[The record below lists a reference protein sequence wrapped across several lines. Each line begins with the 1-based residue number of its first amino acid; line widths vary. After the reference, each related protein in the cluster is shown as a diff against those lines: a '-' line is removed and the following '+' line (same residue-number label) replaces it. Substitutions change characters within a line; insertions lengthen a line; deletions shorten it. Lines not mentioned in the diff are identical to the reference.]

1 LKKFFNIIIREI
13 RFIAGSRLYILA
25 LLAFPVTDCLFLGG
39 IYISGSLTE
48 LPIAVIDRDNS
59 KISRNIARY
68 FDASPDMKICYRLS
82 SISELKDLFAKQKAV
97 LGIYLPKDLQKNIKR
112 QKPQKIPVYIN
123 SSNYIVG
130 NLLDSD
136 VSTIVATIGAGI
148 KHTLL
153 VKRGFSSKQAMETVL
168 LVQNKSEKL
177 FNPSLDYNVYLTPG
191 LWLSIIQQLLILAG
205 VLTLA
210 TEYDLKKLKALLET
224 AQGSL
229 QTAGSLKTAKS
240 LQAAL
245 IKALAAK
252 TFIYMCAAY
261 IHFEILYRLLFPL
274 FKIPI
279 AYSASAALAL
289 SMCFAFACISLGLL
303 LAAVLKTRID
313 ALKGCLLLS
322 APAFLLSG
330 YTWPLD
336 QMPVALQKFMQL
348 VPLTPFLEGF
358 TKIYSQD
365 LGIAWT
371 GSFVLHLLFLG
382 FLYFFAAYFI
392 AGFRIKIA
400 RRACAANKI
409 KAEA

>member
-1 LKKFFNIIIREI
+1 
-13 RFIAGSRLYILA
+13 
-25 LLAFPVTDCLFLGG
+25 
-39 IYISGSLTE
+39 
-48 LPIAVIDRDNS
+48 
-59 KISRNIARY
+59 
-68 FDASPDMKICYRLS
+68 
-82 SISELKDLFAKQKAV
+82 
-97 LGIYLPKDLQKNIKR
+97 
-112 QKPQKIPVYIN
+112 
-123 SSNYIVG
+123 
-130 NLLDSD
+130 
-136 VSTIVATIGAGI
+136 VANIGAGI
-148 KHTLL
+148 KYQLL

-191 LWLSIIQQLLILAG
+191 LWLSVIGQLLILAG

-210 TEYDLKKLKALLET
+210 TEYDFKKIKNL
-224 AQGSL
+224 L
-229 QTAGSLKTAKS
+229 QTAGGTLQTA
-240 LQAAL
+240 LL
-245 IKALAAK
+245 KALAAK

-261 IHFEILYRLLFPL
+261 AHFEILYRLLFPL

-336 QMPVALQKFMQL
+336 QMPLALQKFMQL

-365 LGIAWT
+365 LGISFT
-371 GSFVLHLLFLG
+371 GSFVAHLLFLG
-382 FLYFFAAYFI
+382 FLYFAAAYFI
-392 AGFRIKIA
+392 TEFRIKKSGHRGIA
-400 RRACAANKI
+400 
-409 KAEA
+409 